1 MKKPI
6 KILFKVIVV
15 FIFIVGLSLGYLTV
29 FEYKPSKLTELSIK
43 GAQANK
49 IDLDTTYKAL
59 TFNIGYA
66 SLGKDE
72 DFVMDGGKK
81 GRTDSKSVM
90 QGYLD
95 GITNILS
102 NSAADIYLI
111 QEVDLKS
118 RRSYKVNQVDAI
130 STTLGTTY
138 NQTFAYN
145 FKAQFVP
152 FPVSFTDYIGYVES
166 GLQTLAKFEMT
177 EAVRHQFP
185 GTFAWPLRIANLK
198 RAMVVHKI
206 PIDNSN
212 KFLMVVNLHMSAYDG
227 DGTLREQE
235 MAYLKLFL
243 EEQKVLGNYVMVG
256 GDFNQTFPEA
266 IGIYPP
272 TQDIWIAYDM
282 ELDFLPS
289 GYRFGVDLGL
299 PSCRLLNQP
308 YNPTDSSTQYYIID
322 GFIVSDN
329 ISILSVNNLNH
340 GFLYSDHNPIE
351 MSFKLLP

>member
-1 MKKPI
+1 M
-6 KILFKVIVV
+6 KILKKIVIVLFSLV
-15 FIFIVGLSLGYLTV
+15 VLVGILLGYLTIV
-29 FEYKPSKLTELSIK
+29 EYRPKQQSTTSVKNNQTEVLKLNE
-43 GAQANK
+43 
-49 IDLDTTYKAL
+49 TYKSL

-72 DFVMDGGKK
+72 DFVMDGGSK

-90 QGYLD
+90 QGYLE
-95 GITNILS
+95 GIQNILLGS
-102 NSAADIYLI
+102 NSDFYLL
-111 QEVDLKS
+111 QEVDQKS
-118 RRSYKVNQVDAI
+118 RRSYNENQVLSNAEA
-130 STTLGTTY
+130 LGDSY
-138 NQTFAYN
+138 AYTFAYN

-166 GLQTLAKFEMT
+166 GLQTFSKFKMD

-185 GTFAWPLRIANLK
+185 GEFSWPLRIANLK
-198 RAMVVHKI
+198 RAMVVHEYSIEGSDK
-206 PIDNSN
+206 
-212 KFLMVVNLHMSAYDG
+212 KFILVNLHMSAYDG

-235 MAYLKLFL
+235 MAYLKAFL
-243 EEQKVLGNYVMVG
+243 NEQKTLGNYVMVG

-272 TQDIWIAYDM
+272 TQDIWVAYDM
-282 ELDFLPS
+282 ETDFLPE
-289 GYRFGVDLGL
+289 GYSFELDLTH

-308 YNPTDSSTQYYIID
+308 YDPLDSNTQYYIID

-329 ISILSVNNLNH
+329 ISVTDVVNLNH

-351 MSFKLLP
+351 ITFKLN